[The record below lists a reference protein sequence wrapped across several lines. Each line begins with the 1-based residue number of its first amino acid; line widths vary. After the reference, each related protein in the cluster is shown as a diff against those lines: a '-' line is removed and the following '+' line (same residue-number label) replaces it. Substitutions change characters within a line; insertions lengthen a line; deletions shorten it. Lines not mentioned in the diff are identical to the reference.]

1 MAYMT
6 QDGSIIDR
14 AGKVIF
20 FSTQRFVDDICLGNC
35 CFICGARP
43 EDKPFNN
50 EHILPEW
57 LLRRYDLFLRT
68 ITLPNDRTVRY
79 DRYTVPCCV
88 DCNTLMGRVIE
99 EPISQV
105 VQAGTEAVINYIQSG
120 DGALKIFIWMG
131 LIFLKVHLKDRT
143 FRVDPDLRKQ
153 PEQIGDRYDWDNLH
167 HLHSLVRSF
176 YTGCRVERE
185 ALGSCLAVPVRIQV
199 SQEKFDF
206 GDLSFAQTMLLRL
219 DETALLTVFN
229 DSGAVNG
236 WFWQK
241 LEQITGPLSDLQLR
255 EILVEFAY
263 LNLHLKERPTFQ
275 TECNSLT
282 ETCRIVGH
290 RGSPDLD
297 PMDRRVRGK
306 LLHHVFRDIL
316 PCTRNRH
323 ATNEEVLEAV
333 KAGNFSFLFD
343 KDGNFIETDK
353 NYT

>member
-1 MAYMT
+1 VAYLT

-14 AGKVIF
+14 AGKIIF
-20 FSTQRFVDDICLGNC
+20 FSAQRFVEDICLGHC
-35 CFICGARP
+35 CFICGAKP

-57 LLRRYDLFLRT
+57 LPRRYDLFSRT
-68 ITLPNDRTVRY
+68 IKLPNDRTVQY
-79 DRYTVPCCV
+79 GRYTVPCCF
-88 DCNTLMGRVIE
+88 DCNSLMGRVIE

-105 VQAGTEAVINYIQSG
+105 VQAGPEAVVNHIQNDD

-143 FRVDPDLRKQ
+143 FRVDPDLRKES
-153 PEQIGDRYDWDNLH
+153 EQIGDRYEWDDLH

-176 YTGCRVERE
+176 YTGCRVEPK
-185 ALGSCLAVPVRIQV
+185 AVGCCLAVPVRTQV
-199 SQEKFDF
+199 SQDKFDF

-219 DETALLTVFN
+219 DDTALLTVFN

-236 WFWQK
+236 WCWQK
-241 LEQITGPLSDLQLR
+241 LQKITGHLSDLQLR

-275 TECNSLT
+275 TECDSLT

-290 RGSPDLD
+290 RGSLDLD
-297 PMDRRVRGK
+297 PMDSRVRGK

-316 PCTRNRH
+316 PYTRNSQ

-343 KDGNFIETDK
+343 EAGEFIEK
-353 NYT
+353 